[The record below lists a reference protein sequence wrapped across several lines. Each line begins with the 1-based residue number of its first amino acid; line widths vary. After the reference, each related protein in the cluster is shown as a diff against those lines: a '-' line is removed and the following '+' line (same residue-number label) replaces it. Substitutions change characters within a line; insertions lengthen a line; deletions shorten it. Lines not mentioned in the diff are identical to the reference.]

1 MCLEFKIPSKLFLR
15 FPHHSSC
22 LCWYTPVFSFIT
34 HLCMLVLKLIQRL
47 GSFFEPYD
55 YPLHTQDEYELVDN
69 LTKWELVHQSLNVTI
84 KHDQR
89 LAFWL
94 RLGNGGARRNI
105 ETIAKDIGTPP

>member
-22 LCWYTPVFSFIT
+22 LCWYTP
-34 HLCMLVLKLIQRL
+34 LIQRL
-47 GSFFEPYD
+47 GSFFEPHD